1 MEDKN
6 KKQEVETQDIETE
19 EVEETAEAKGS
30 QTESEQDEGT
40 KTKQPEM
47 DAKTKQQIDQ
57 ERANA
62 RRAREALDAERA
74 EKEQL
79 AEQVAGFQAQI
90 GSLQNQLKEQLTAK
104 EYKELGNLDPDA
116 TDVPDLVKAFQ
127 KSTAKVAELE
137 QRATRAEQYIL
148 DREQRERVSE
158 EQRRRE
164 AQSEEIYADC
174 DDEFGA
180 QYRNAAIK
188 LADQKVQ
195 DGEVE
200 QPRTVIQGA
209 RLMRRCYKEASEG
222 AKPKEDKKKSA
233 VPTDTGLRGLSVTDI
248 RESKEFKP
256 GTLDEVAKDVANKM
270 KAGKWNKA
278 FAGSP

>member
-1 MEDKN
+1 MAEKQ
-6 KKQEVETQDIETE
+6 KQEVETKDAETE
-19 EVEETAEAKGS
+19 KIKETDEAKGS
-30 QTESEQDEGT
+30 ETESEQEEGS
-40 KTKQPEM
+40 KTKQP
-47 DAKTKQQIDQ
+47 DVDPKIKQQIDQ

-62 RRAREALDAERA
+62 KRAREALDAERA

-79 AEQVAGFQAQI
+79 AEQVAGLQSQLGAV
-90 GSLQNQLKEQLTAK
+90 QNQLKEQLTTK
-104 EYKELGNLDPDA
+104 EYKDLANLDPDA
-116 TDVPDLVKAFQ
+116 TEVPDLVRAHQALTQKAAILETRAQ
-127 KSTAKVAELE
+127 K
-137 QRATRAEQYIL
+137 AEQYIL
-148 DREQRERVSE
+148 DQQQRERAAE
-158 EQRRRE
+158 ELRRRD

-200 QPRTVIQGA
+200 LPRTVVQGA
-209 RLMRRCYKEASEG
+209 RLMRHCYKEVSEG
-222 AKPKEDKKKSA
+222 AKPKEDKKKSS

-248 RESKEFKP
+248 QESKEFKP
-256 GTLDEVAKDVANKM
+256 GSLDEVAKDMASKM
-270 KAGKWNKA
+270 KTGKWNKA